1 MLTDTIIELP
11 HIFYFTDIEW
21 MDEMETKYAKMNEHI
36 KTVCQRYNTTG
47 KTHVYRRR
55 WLIDTTHNLAHCLR
69 AKLGSTGWIHN
80 FNSLLAKAERE
91 EKRAL
96 IVGKYMQWFHINRRK
111 RKPGQ
116 SFPDILKHDSIFT
129 STFTRHPFERLV
141 SFFNRNVMEIP
152 TYRKMSFPTFLDSI
166 INGHHRSFSW
176 KYSWKQCNFCFV
188 TFDTIGRMETYD
200 EDFRYIIIKYNISHL
215 VPLQNSSKK

>member
-1 MLTDTIIELP
+1 MKCYQMRHKFILLGVFLLILLYLVQLDVINKILSWDNGVRSNATVVIP
-11 HIFYFTDIEW
+11 KYHYQSDIEW
-21 MDEMETKYAKMNEHI
+21 MDEIETKYAKMNEHI

-96 IVGKYMQWFHINRRK
+96 IVGKYMQWFHINKRK
-111 RKPGQ
+111 RKPRQ
-116 SFPDILKHDSIFT
+116 RFLQTYWSMTVFSLLHLLVIHSSDRSLFSIETLWRSLDTVKCLFP
-129 STFTRHPFERLV
+129 PFWIV
-141 SFFNRNVMEIP
+141 S
-152 TYRKMSFPTFLDSI
+152 
-166 INGHHRSFSW
+166 
-176 KYSWKQCNFCFV
+176 
-188 TFDTIGRMETYD
+188 
-200 EDFRYIIIKYNISHL
+200 
-215 VPLQNSSKK
+215 

>member
-1 MLTDTIIELP
+1 MKCYQMRHKFILLGVFLLILLYLVQLDVINKILSWDNGVRSNATVVIP
-11 HIFYFTDIEW
+11 KYHYQSDIEW
-21 MDEMETKYAKMNEHI
+21 MDEIETKYAKMNEHI

-96 IVGKYMQWFHINRRK
+96 IVGKYMQWFHINKRK
-111 RKPGQ
+111 RKPRQ
-116 SFPDILKHDSIFT
+116 RFLQ
-129 STFTRHPFERLV
+129 
-141 SFFNRNVMEIP
+141 
-152 TYRKMSFPTFLDSI
+152 TY
-166 INGHHRSFSW
+166 
-176 KYSWKQCNFCFV
+176 
-188 TFDTIGRMETYD
+188 
-200 EDFRYIIIKYNISHL
+200 
-215 VPLQNSSKK
+215 